1 MKNDLLVKMYPTLRV
16 RNLRDVATQVS
27 YMTGDSVQIPPSAT
41 VRISSDGL
49 GQLPPADQIEF
60 VSPTLVELHEAGI
73 IQLGRAAEPAAE
85 EPAPAPALEETT
97 DGAVVA
103 PRSTVSRKKSATR

>member
-1 MKNDLLVKMYPTLRV
+1 MKNDLLVKMYPMLRV

-73 IQLGRAAEPAAE
+73 IQLGRAAEPATE
-85 EPAPAPALEETT
+85 APAPAVEETT
-97 DGAVVA
+97 DGTVVA
-103 PRSTVSRKKSATR
+103 PRSTVSRKKPATR

>member
-1 MKNDLLVKMYPTLRV
+1 MKNDLLVKMYPMLRV

-27 YMTGDSVQIPPSAT
+27 YMTGDSVQIPPNAT
-41 VRISSDGL
+41 VRISSNGL

-73 IQLGRAAEPAAE
+73 IQLGRAAEPAAD
-85 EPAPAPALEETT
+85 APAAPVEEAT
-97 DGAVVA
+97 DGVAVS
-103 PRSTVSRKKSATR
+103 PRSTVTRKKPTAR